1 MGIENLSLDE
11 IRQQLKDLAQNRS
24 DLERALVQRHQQAKH
39 DLGQKIKDLIQ
50 DEGFDI
56 NEIVSLFGPR
66 TKKRA
71 TGTRASGLRQYKKYV
86 DPDNP
91 ENTYVRGV
99 IPRWMRLK
107 MQEQG
112 YDSNSKED
120 RETFKAN
127 CLRVSEG

>member
-1 MGIENLSLDE
+1 VGIENLSLDE
-11 IRQQLKDLAQNRS
+11 IKQQLKDLAQNRS
-24 DLERALVQRHQQAKH
+24 DLEQALLQRQQQVKL
-39 DLGQKIKDLIQ
+39 DLVQKIKDLIQ

-56 NEIVSLFGPR
+56 NEIMSLFGPR
-66 TKKRA
+66 RKRA
-71 TGTRASGLRQYKKYV
+71 AGTRTGGLRQYKRYI

-99 IPRWMRLK
+99 LPGWMKQK

-120 RETFKAN
+120 RETFKASY
-127 CLRVSEG
+127 LRVSEG

>member
-11 IRQQLKDLAQNRS
+11 IRQQLKDLARNRS
-24 DLERALVQRHQQAKH
+24 DLEQALVQRHQQAK
-39 DLGQKIKDLIQ
+39 LEMIQKVKDLVQ
-50 DEGFDI
+50 DGGFDF
-56 NEIVSLFGPR
+56 NEIMSLLGPR
-66 TKKRA
+66 RKRA
-71 TGTRASGLRQYKKYV
+71 AGPKTGGLRRYKKYV

-99 IPRWMRLK
+99 LPGWMKQK

>member
-11 IRQQLKDLAQNRS
+11 IKQQLKDLAQNRS
-24 DLERALVQRHQQAKH
+24 DLEQALVQRHQQAKL
-39 DLGQKIKDLIQ
+39 DLMQKIKDLVQ

-56 NEIVSLFGPR
+56 NEVMSLFGPR
-66 TKKRA
+66 RKRA
-71 TGTRASGLRQYKKYV
+71 AGTKTGSLRRYKKYV

-99 IPRWMRLK
+99 LPAWMKQK